1 MFIPSDCWW
10 FVPSLSGL
18 PLVPV
23 PLALWSAVPSFVLHF
38 AWPFGAAGAATAPLS
53 GSPVLFVRVS
63 FVWGWLRFWASVGPF
78 VSLVCLRGLLLLLPL
93 PRLPFA
99 CALSTWG
106 QFTSFFFYTQVVTS
120 WTCHFLDLS
129 VAGEPGARQHIVRD
143 AWRAWC
149 LQRHMSSSRRDADL
163 DCFDEYG

>member
-78 VSLVCLRGLLLLLPL
+78 ASLVCLRGLLLLLL
-93 PRLPFA
+93 PRLPFT
-99 CALSTWG
+99 CALPTWG
-106 QFTSFFFYTQVVTS
+106 QLTSPQSSTPT
-120 WTCHFLDLS
+120 
-129 VAGEPGARQHIVRD
+129 VAAYVDIPLCWGGSLHHHGCKKCNVSHGRV
-143 AWRAWC
+143 
-149 LQRHMSSSRRDADL
+149 LSRRHPRGQSFGRL
-163 DCFDEYG
+163 

>member
-10 FVPSLSGL
+10 FVPSSSGL

-78 VSLVCLRGLLLLLPL
+78 ASLVCLRGLLLLLPL

-106 QFTSFFFYTQVVTS
+106 QFTSFFFLHPG
-120 WTCHFLDLS
+120 CHFLDLS
-129 VAGEPGARQHIVRD
+129 LLGLVCCWRCWCQSTHCPGCLACLVLAASQCLVEAGCGP
-143 AWRAWC
+143 
-149 LQRHMSSSRRDADL
+149 
-163 DCFDEYG
+163 